1 MTNPEPMTTQ
11 SAVRAALAEFDRCF
25 AAGDADALA
34 ALFAED
40 AQLLLLHRAAIE
52 GRAAIRAY
60 WRPFFAEYDPGSWR
74 TDLRILD
81 VHGDRAYAMSV
92 YSETLVHR
100 DGGPSRIVHGRLVFF
115 LRRDPDDRWRVA
127 MIMNSHVRP
136 VEVVP
141 PTA

>member
-1 MTNPEPMTTQ
+1 MTATDPADE
-11 SAVRAALAEFDRCF
+11 VRATLTDFDRRF

-34 ALFAED
+34 ELFAED
-40 AQLLLLHRAAIE
+40 ADLLLLHRDPIE
-52 GRAAIRAY
+52 GRDAIQAY
-60 WRPFFAEYDPGSWR
+60 WRRFFAEYDPGAWA

-81 VHGDRAYAMSV
+81 VHGDRAYAMAV

-100 DGGPSRIVHGRLVFF
+100 GGDPSRMVHGRLVFF
-115 LRRDPDDRWRVA
+115 LRRDPDDRWRVT
-127 MIMNSHVRP
+127 MVMNSHVRP